1 MVQKDLKIGL
11 ALGLGLVIT
20 VVLLLATDP
29 RLSPKARMLHLQDA
43 TAQDESPN
51 LPNDYSQSQLTQ
63 HQITLSQPSLIE
75 LPESELARS
84 DYRPAN
90 IIQGELSKDE
100 TTPDELNA
108 TNAESRQPTINEVQ
122 SEPMD
127 MSQFVQTEKIKTQ
140 RFHIVRKD
148 QTLSAISRIYYG
160 SPNQWKKIVN
170 ANRDIIKDPDKI
182 QPGTKLI
189 IPD

>member
-11 ALGLGLVIT
+11 ALGLGLVII

-75 LPESELARS
+75 LPESELARGDS
-84 DYRPAN
+84 RPGN
-90 IIQGELSKDE
+90 LVQGELSRDE
-100 TTPDELNA
+100 ITLDELSA
-108 TNAESRQPTINEVQ
+108 TNAESRQPTINEDQ

-127 MSQFVQTEKIKTQ
+127 MSQFVQAEKIKTQ

-160 SPNQWKKIVN
+160 SPNQWQKIVN

-182 QPGTKLI
+182 KSGMKLI

>member
-11 ALGLGLVIT
+11 DLGLGLVII

-29 RLSPKARMLHLQDA
+29 RLSPKARIPQLQDI
-43 TAQDESPN
+43 TAQKKSPFS
-51 LPNDYSQSQLTQ
+51 PNDYTQGQLTQ
-63 HQITLSQPSLIE
+63 NKITLSQPSLIE
-75 LPESELARS
+75 LSESELARGDS
-84 DYRPAN
+84 RPGN
-90 IIQGELSKDE
+90 LIQSELSRDE
-100 TTPDELNA
+100 TTPDGLNA
-108 TNAESRQPTINEVQ
+108 VNAENRLFAIKEDQ

-127 MSQFVQTEKIKTQ
+127 MSQFIQAEKIKTQ

-160 SPNQWKKIVN
+160 SSNQWQKIVN
-170 ANRDIIKDPDKI
+170 ANRDIIKDPNKI
-182 QPGTKLI
+182 NSGMKLI

>member
-11 ALGLGLVIT
+11 FLGLILVI
-20 VVLLLATDP
+20 VAVFLLATDS
-29 RLSPKARMLHLQDA
+29 RLSPKARMLHLQDI
-43 TAQDESPN
+43 TAQKESPVS
-51 LPNDYSQSQLTQ
+51 PNDYTQ
-63 HQITLSQPSLIE
+63 GQFTQNKITLSQPLLIE
-75 LPESELARS
+75 LPESELARGDS
-84 DYRPAN
+84 RPGN
-90 IIQGELSKDE
+90 LVQGELSRDE
-100 TTPDELNA
+100 ITLDELNA
-108 TNAESRQPTINEVQ
+108 TNAESRQPTINEDQ

-127 MSQFVQTEKIKTQ
+127 MSQFVQAEKIKTQ